1 MRIFN
6 SYKQVPPDL
15 QGGVVALGNFD
26 GVHLGHREV
35 ISEAKEVAKGLNV
48 PASVLTFSPH
58 PRRFFRPDD
67 NYFELTPGEGK
78 IRFIEDLGVD
88 ALFSIKFDEKLA
100 GMAAPEFVA
109 KILAGGLKTKY
120 VVAGYD
126 FVFGKGRQ
134 GNLAL
139 LKSSGQEFGFGV
151 SVVEAVSPNNKSL
164 PAISSTA
171 IRNHLRAGRL
181 FLAYQLLGRPW
192 EIEGEVV
199 KGDQRGREI
208 GFPTANV
215 NPGEYLNPALGVYAC
230 WVKVAEERRLEWLP
244 GVVNVGKRPTFQGN
258 SVTVEVHLFDFDK
271 DLYGKTLRVILA
283 KFIRPEIKFDGF
295 DAIRAQIQKDSHMAR
310 STLLE
315 TTPGSVIKIGEEQ

>member
-1 MRIFN
+1 MRIFD
-6 SYKQVPPDL
+6 SYKQVPSDL

-35 ISEAKEVAKGLNV
+35 ISEAKRVAKGLNV
-48 PASVLTFSPH
+48 PASVLTFTPH

-78 IRFIEDLGVD
+78 IRSIEDLGVD

-100 GMAAPEFVA
+100 GMDGPEFVA
-109 KILAGGLKTKY
+109 KILAEGLRTKY

-151 SVVEAVSPNNKSL
+151 SVVEAVSPDNKSL

-181 FLAYQLLGRPW
+181 LSACQLLGRPW

-230 WVKVAEERRLEWLP
+230 WVRVVRENGLDWLP
-244 GVVNVGKRPTFQGN
+244 GVVNVGKRPTFRGN
-258 SVTVEVHLFDFDK
+258 SVTVEVHLFDFEE

-295 DAIRAQIQKDSHMAR
+295 DAIRAQIDKDSRVAR
-310 STLLE
+310 SILLE
-315 TTPGSVIKIGEEQ
+315 TTPGSVSKSGEEQ